1 MTLTQGLQRTLRG
14 VVLAACLAGAG
25 AAMAQP
31 EPTMA
36 QIYATAQAGQLEQA
50 QVMVQQVLV
59 AHPNSAKA
67 FFVQAELYARQGNLE
82 RARAALAQAER
93 IAPGLPFAKVEAVQA
108 LRSQLAAHAAA
119 VARSQ
124 AAAPNYAPAAAEHG
138 SSMAS
143 WGLPVLLL
151 GGVLVVG
158 YLVFRRNP
166 PVQPVAA
173 GGGYGGSV
181 GGGLSGPQQFG
192 QPAPA
197 GYGPAGYGPG
207 GVPVQDSLGSRIMGG
222 VATGLAV
229 GAGVM
234 AAEAIGRKFM
244 GSGEHDRSSIGSSG
258 SYADNSYQPIIDSNA
273 DMGGQNFGI
282 ADASW
287 DDGGSAGGGSDW
299 DN

>member
-14 VVLAACLAGAG
+14 VVLAACLVGAG

-36 QIYATAQAGQLEQA
+36 QIYATAQVGQLEQA

-82 RARAALAQAER
+82 RARTALAQAER

-108 LRSQLAAHAAA
+108 LRSQLAAHAAP
-119 VARSQ
+119 VTRSQ
-124 AAAPNYAPAAAEHG
+124 TATPSYASAPAEHG

-151 GGVLVVG
+151 GGVLGVG
-158 YLVFRRNP
+158 YLVFRRYP
-166 PVQPVAA
+166 PAA
-173 GGGYGGSV
+173 EVNGGGGF
-181 GGGLSGPQQFG
+181 GGGLSGPQGFG
-192 QPAPA
+192 QAAPA

-244 GSGEHDRSSIGSSG
+244 GSGEHDRSSMGSSG
-258 SYADNSYQPIIDSNA
+258 SYADNGYQPIIDSNA